1 MDIGRVET
9 VDLIALHPGQGESGP
24 TCAVAAP
31 APYAPWAKRALVAAA
46 TLWSGSGGFAT
57 KAFVLSCRVMC
68 EEMTGNSHGSDA
80 AFAPSPVAPMSQLV
94 VGVGEGLE
102 KEAVIDT

>member
-1 MDIGRVET
+1 MDMGRVET

-31 APYAPWAKRALVAAA
+31 APYAPWAKRVLVAAA
-46 TLWSGSGGFAT
+46 TLWSGSGGFARR
-57 KAFVLSCRVMC
+57 AFGLSCRVMR

-80 AFAPSPVAPMSQLV
+80 AFAPSTVAPMSRLG
-94 VGVGEGLE
+94 VGVGRGLE
-102 KEAVIDT
+102 KKQ